1 VKDSD
6 KPKVIEIAR
15 LLHEMGYGLIA
26 THGTADAVAA
36 SGIPIRP
43 INKVKDGR
51 PHVVDALKNG
61 EIDLVITTVSESRAQ
76 IADSRS
82 IRTTAIAQ
90 RVNYYTT
97 VAGGRAAV
105 EGMKHLAQLRVYDL
119 QGLHRTLAA

>member
-1 VKDSD
+1 LAA
-6 KPKVIEIAR
+6 AR
-15 LLHEMGYGLIA
+15 RWGQPRKA
-26 THGTADAVAA
+26 QW
-36 SGIPIRP
+36 
-43 INKVKDGR
+43 
-51 PHVVDALKNG
+51 
-61 EIDLVITTVSESRAQ
+61 RAQ